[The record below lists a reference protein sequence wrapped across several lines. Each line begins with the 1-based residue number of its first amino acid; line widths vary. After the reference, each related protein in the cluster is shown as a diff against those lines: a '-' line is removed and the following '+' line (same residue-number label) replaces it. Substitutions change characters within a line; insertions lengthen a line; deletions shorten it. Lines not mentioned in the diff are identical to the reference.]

1 VLCSKIN
8 SFPTVQYFLIK
19 CFIRTPFR
27 PFVFSLYENTGGGGV
42 GGGLDSVMF
51 IGFSA
56 TGTKSIQNCQYGS
69 TLFKFLFLNLY
80 FVLLFHVVCFCVSY
94 TRLPFGKRDMCVSV
108 SAVHAFMQ
116 YTSAVRNIFFIRIIP
131 LPFNFRFLNR
141 QYCSRRIPAG
151 RLFTMHWP
159 FLY

>member
-1 VLCSKIN
+1 
-8 SFPTVQYFLIK
+8 
-19 CFIRTPFR
+19 
-27 PFVFSLYENTGGGGV
+27 V

-56 TGTKSIQNCQYGS
+56 TGTRSIQNCQYGS

-116 YTSAVRNIFFIRIIP
+116 YASAVRNIF
-131 LPFNFRFLNR
+131 LYASYRFL
-141 QYCSRRIPAG
+141 STLG
-151 RLFTMHWP
+151 S
-159 FLY
+159 